1 MCAQFNIHP
10 GQPFIK
16 KKSTWNDTK
25 RHVTKCDEMWKWI
38 IHFIFYSKEMN
49 LNEFKI
55 SHQLSTWTVNIRT
68 LFFSVSLMNTPD
80 YSRKMLHGRTVPMLL
95 FLGLKGFD
103 EQKIYN
109 CFVMNMCLLIRAEN
123 WHQCD
128 KDYMT
133 QTTKP
138 KLFDLTDLISAVLLV
153 GILVIIGRCLNKNT
167 FRIVIIF
174 NFFITHSRIP
184 GSILKFSKQM

>member
-1 MCAQFNIHP
+1 
-10 GQPFIK
+10 
-16 KKSTWNDTK
+16 
-25 RHVTKCDEMWKWI
+25 
-38 IHFIFYSKEMN
+38 
-49 LNEFKI
+49 
-55 SHQLSTWTVNIRT
+55 
-68 LFFSVSLMNTPD
+68 
-80 YSRKMLHGRTVPMLL
+80 
-95 FLGLKGFD
+95 
-103 EQKIYN
+103 
-109 CFVMNMCLLIRAEN
+109 MNMCLLIRAEN

-153 GILVIIGRCLNKNT
+153 GILVIIGRCLNNKNT

>member
-1 MCAQFNIHP
+1 MLN
-10 GQPFIK
+10 
-16 KKSTWNDTK
+16 STYIRDNPLSKRNRHEMTRNDMYPNA
-25 RHVTKCDEMWKWI
+25 TKCENELFISFFTQKKWI
-38 IHFIFYSKEMN
+38 WMSLKFHISYQREQWISEHF
-49 LNEFKI
+49 
-55 SHQLSTWTVNIRT
+55 
-68 LFFSVSLMNTPD
+68 FFSVSLMNTPD

-138 KLFDLTDLISAVLLV
+138 K
-153 GILVIIGRCLNKNT
+153 
-167 FRIVIIF
+167 
-174 NFFITHSRIP
+174 
-184 GSILKFSKQM
+184 

>member
-1 MCAQFNIHP
+1 MCSIQHTSGTTLYQKEI
-10 GQPFIK
+10 
-16 KKSTWNDTK
+16 D
-25 RHVTKCDEMWKWI
+25 MKW
-38 IHFIFYSKEMN
+38 HETTCNQMRRNVKMNYSFHFYSKEMN